1 MIAKSRSE
9 SDIDLN
15 DFLLR
20 NPRNTIK
27 KIIPL
32 AVKYLL
38 PSATH
43 TSSEHLFS
51 KAGNVLSTNR
61 YCINHERASNAV
73 ICAAKPAIIDILAD
87 S

>member
-1 MIAKSRSE
+1 MIANSWPE

-15 DFLLR
+15 DFWLR

-27 KIIPL
+27 KMIPL
-32 AVKYLL
+32 AV
-38 PSATH
+38 TN
-43 TSSEHLFS
+43 TSSERLFS

-73 ICAAKPAIIDILAD
+73 ICAANPDLTEVAIIDILAD